1 MRERIQNGA
10 LAGGELLVCLVG
22 HLAGTFLLH
31 RPPAVIPA
39 ALLLFLFSFSFW
51 YHRLF
56 TPLLFAS
63 RMGYTSL
70 LLNALL
76 VVFLLFAGTWWLLLK
91 SLWPT
96 TSRLLI
102 LFTFVLFTL
111 YAFLFRYSLGRF
123 FLSRTP
129 VALLLRPEHR
139 KSFRREYASVFT
151 TVQELKGEEELD
163 RVKRGILLISYRASP
178 GVTSRAEMW
187 GDYLESVKRIK
198 AGVRGKSVRILFFH
212 PENASL
218 VAPVP
223 TILLDDLPALEATP
237 SRRLF
242 YRSIAKPFLDKTLA
256 LLGLPFLA
264 LAFCFVAP
272 MNAVRFGLPVLFR
285 QWRLG
290 RDRKPFRLHKFRSMR
305 ILSGSRKGEKD
316 ETHLRYL
323 LTLLNEEASLP
334 WNDGGGERP
343 ERRARKLRNRQE
355 SDFWGTILRKSS
367 VDELPQ
373 LINVLQGQMSLV
385 GPRPALDYEVDLYPS
400 WSLQR
405 FQGPQGLTGLWQVSG
420 RSVLPLHTA
429 LFMDGYYTLEYNFL
443 MDFRILFGTA
453 RTLFSFSQVF

>member
-1 MRERIQNGA
+1 MGGITIARGVGAGSGLLDVPPTVVSNLASRWLGKTNEGTDPERI
-10 LAGGELLVCLVG
+10 LPSIFVFLSLIS
-22 HLAGTFLLH
+22 GTFPA
-31 RPPAVIPA
+31 PPTCNIP
-39 ALLLFLFSFSFW
+39 ALLLF
-51 YHRLF
+51 
-56 TPLLFAS
+56 
-63 RMGYTSL
+63 SL
-70 LLNALL
+70 LLLNHRLL
-76 VVFLLFAGTWWLLLK
+76 RLSSCLPDVVSLAQRPAVVFCSSPGPGGFLK
-91 SLWPT
+91 SSGPRPLVSHPLHL
-96 TSRLLI
+96 RP
-102 LFTFVLFTL
+102 FTL
-111 YAFLFRYSLGRF
+111 YAFSFRYPGTLLPPDAGG
-123 FLSRTP
+123 
-129 VALLLRPEHR
+129 LLRPEHR

-290 RDRKPFRLHKFRSMR
+290 RDRKPFRLYKFRSMR

-355 SDFWGTILRKSS
+355 GAISG
-367 VDELPQ
+367 
-373 LINVLQGQMSLV
+373 
-385 GPRPALDYEVDLYPS
+385 GP
-400 WSLQR
+400 
-405 FQGPQGLTGLWQVSG
+405 F
-420 RSVLPLHTA
+420 
-429 LFMDGYYTLEYNFL
+429 
-443 MDFRILFGTA
+443 
-453 RTLFSFSQVF
+453 